1 MRKDSVWL
9 LEALPCGKLA
19 AYAWP
24 MPWSQGDFIVCH
36 FDFNAPERETGKK
49 EKGRTEGRKEG
60 MKEALSLSA
69 KSRFFKWHPVP
80 ETTSFRC
87 SLARCSSLH
96 FSHSIEGGFEPLI
109 CVLGRDEESDRNP
122 CSLVYVAARLLPE
135 TWKPLQPLA
144 DPVAMAAATE
154 ASTMKVASKEAYK
167 NVSIED
173 IPLFAGIWS
182 HLECRWPHSDT
193 RECLR

>member
-1 MRKDSVWL
+1 MPQKERQERK
-9 LEALPCGKLA
+9 
-19 AYAWP
+19 
-24 MPWSQGDFIVCH
+24 
-36 FDFNAPERETGKK
+36 KK
-49 EKGRTEGRKEG
+49 EGQKEGRKEG
-60 MKEALSLSA
+60 MKEALSLSLSA

-135 TWKPLQPLA
+135 T
-144 DPVAMAAATE
+144 
-154 ASTMKVASKEAYK
+154 
-167 NVSIED
+167 
-173 IPLFAGIWS
+173 
-182 HLECRWPHSDT
+182 
-193 RECLR
+193 